1 MTDSFPVRLNVYG
14 LTNLNDR
21 LKSEK
26 IGIYH
31 VGVEVHKTEW
41 SYGYHRYPI
50 SGIYTMQ
57 KPLSLESLSK
67 DPRMFYVSEQI
78 AVGTTVYTHK
88 QISDHLSMIGRNDW
102 TGLKYHIIFKNS
114 IEFANKLCYYLC
126 GKNIPPWIN
135 CFPIIYQKHSEVIVE
150 IPEEFRTPVALKEM
164 IQQKL
169 EFAHKLQQQPKQQK
183 AIVST
188 NANDN
193 QNDGKVNRS
202 IDPENVSLD
211 RFIDS
216 KILAA
221 PSMEEF
227 NIEMAKEALNE
238 DQSTSTS
245 NNNSK

>member
-1 MTDSFPVRLNVYG
+1 
-14 LTNLNDR
+14 
-21 LKSEK
+21 
-26 IGIYH
+26 
-31 VGVEVHKTEW
+31 
-41 SYGYHRYPI
+41 
-50 SGIYTMQ
+50 
-57 KPLSLESLSK
+57 
-67 DPRMFYVSEQI
+67 
-78 AVGTTVYTHK
+78 
-88 QISDHLSMIGRNDW
+88 MIGRNDW

-193 QNDGKVNRS
+193 QNDGKGELFFFYYDCN
-202 IDPENVSLD
+202 NNC
-211 RFIDS
+211 FFFHM
-216 KILAA
+216 K
-221 PSMEEF
+221 
-227 NIEMAKEALNE
+227 
-238 DQSTSTS
+238 S
-245 NNNSK
+245 NNRQS